1 MSHCASTTFEKTVL
15 SIYELPLYIENQL
28 YLCGWVYLWIIYS
41 VPMVHLS
48 ILMSVSQ
55 CLDDCCFTVSLVVVL
70 TLQICSSFLRLP
82 LLVLVLCN
90 PVWGLKYSCRRL
102 PPKIPSGIFS
112 ELVLILQVDL
122 GRTDMVTLL
131 YLLTNER
138 GISLCL
144 FKSLISLNSSFEIC
158 SLKVLSLGTS
168 YFLMWV

>member
-1 MSHCASTTFEKTVL
+1 M
-15 SIYELPLYIENQL
+15 
-28 YLCGWVYLWIIYS
+28 WVIYS

-55 CLDDCCFTVSLVVVL
+55 CLDACCFTVSLEVVL

-90 PVWGLKYSCRRL
+90 PVWGLKYSCRHL

-122 GRTDMVTLL
+122 GRTDMVLTWSFSIYEQGLPSHFLSFSVSFLL
-131 YLLTNER
+131 VLLVFLICILHTR
-138 GISLCL
+138 VHA
-144 FKSLISLNSSFEIC
+144 KSLQSCLTLC
-158 SLKVLSLGTS
+158 DPV
-168 YFLMWV
+168 V